1 MVLQQATV
9 VGRGAQAGLDTGDMR
24 VSRRHLEL
32 RPEGELWVAVD
43 LGSRSGTWVEGGRVD
58 RVPIEG
64 PITVR
69 LSDPESGFPLR
80 LTPVD
85 TVAVAP
91 PSVGASAPAPL
102 AAQHS
107 MPALTVTVGGRSAT
121 LSGLDPATIGREEG
135 NTLVVDDPR
144 VSRVHATLRTEGGR
158 WWLDDQG
165 STNGTFAGGGRVTR
179 LAIDGPLEVR
189 LGEPAQGPLLALT
202 PVSQETG
209 MTALG
214 HAVGRLRIGRAADN
228 DVVLT
233 DLTVSRHHAELLGD
247 ATRGW
252 EVIDL
257 GSANGT
263 FVAGQRVSRGPV
275 KEGDRIS
282 FGSRGLVLRDGHL
295 VAEVDATRVTLEAIG
310 LAERSPQGVTL
321 LDDVTFRLGEHSF
334 LAAVGPSGAGKTTL
348 LGALTGLRPADTGTV
363 RYDGIDLAGSYEEL
377 RLRVGYV
384 PQEDILHPQLTPRRA
399 LRYAAELRFG
409 RDVTRAER
417 AARVDEVLGELG
429 LTERAD
435 LQISKLS
442 GGQRKRVSIALELLT
457 RPSLLFLDEPT
468 SGLDPGMEKHLMQLL
483 RQLSDGGRTVV
494 VVTHSVQSL
503 NLCDR
508 VLFLAPGGRIA
519 YFGPADSALDYFRT
533 DDLADVFSEL
543 ERRRD
548 VDWKARFLASP
559 LGGQVRAGEAAAVAQ
574 ETRPPPERRR
584 QGRLRQLSTL
594 TRRYTMVLVSD
605 RGNLILLLAQ
615 APILALF
622 VVLAIRRD
630 GYQGT
635 AASLNPGV
643 QVALFLCVSATYL
656 GAGNAIREIV
666 KELPLFI
673 RERTIGLSITAYLGS
688 KVIVLS
694 VITIVQALVLVYIG
708 SLRQGPGNGGAILPW
723 LRPELLLVLAATG
736 IASMGLGLLVSALVD
751 RPDRALTLLPVL
763 LVPQLVLSFP
773 QLGIQDRPLLNQ
785 ISYVASA
792 QWGYAA
798 FASSIGLNHMV
809 YVKARSISPVIPAGQ
824 NPDRPSTSLVQQVQ
838 TATDLKLRRRWGR
851 SPTVWLLDMG
861 CLGALLVLEL
871 AGAVIALR
879 RRDAARAMRRQRRRR
894 RHEPRDGPI
903 AAA

>member
-1 MVLQQATV
+1 
-9 VGRGAQAGLDTGDMR
+9 
-24 VSRRHLEL
+24 
-32 RPEGELWVAVD
+32 
-43 LGSRSGTWVEGGRVD
+43 
-58 RVPIEG
+58 
-64 PITVR
+64 
-69 LSDPESGFPLR
+69 
-80 LTPVD
+80 
-85 TVAVAP
+85 
-91 PSVGASAPAPL
+91 
-102 AAQHS
+102 
-107 MPALTVTVGGRSAT
+107 
-121 LSGLDPATIGREEG
+121 
-135 NTLVVDDPR
+135 
-144 VSRVHATLRTEGGR
+144 
-158 WWLDDQG
+158 
-165 STNGTFAGGGRVTR
+165 
-179 LAIDGPLEVR
+179 
-189 LGEPAQGPLLALT
+189 
-202 PVSQETG
+202 
-209 MTALG
+209 
-214 HAVGRLRIGRAADN
+214 
-228 DVVLT
+228 VLT

-247 ATRGW
+247 AARGW
-252 EVIDL
+252 EVVDL

-263 FVAGQRVSRGPV
+263 FVNGQRVSRSAV
-275 KEGDRIS
+275 REGDRIS
-282 FGSRGLVLRDGHL
+282 FGNRGLVLRQGHL

-321 LDDVTFRLGEHSF
+321 LDDISFRLGERSF

-417 AARVDEVLGELG
+417 ETRVEEVLGELG

-483 RQLSDGGRTVV
+483 RQLADGGRTIV

-503 NLCDR
+503 TLCDR

-519 YFGPADSALDYFRT
+519 YFGPADEALGYFGT

-559 LGGQVRAGEAAAVAQ
+559 LGSQVKAAEAAGVAR

-584 QGRLRQLSTL
+584 QGVLRQLSTL
-594 TRRYTMVLVSD
+594 TRRYTMVVISD
-605 RGNLILLLAQ
+605 RGNLLLLVAQ

-622 VVLAIRRD
+622 VVLAIKKD
-630 GYQGT
+630 GYQSAT
-635 AASLNPGV
+635 IAAMNPGL
-643 QVALFLCVSATYL
+643 QVALFLCISATYL

-694 VITIVQALVLVYIG
+694 VITIVQAVILVYVG
-708 SLRQGPGNGGAILPW
+708 SLRQGPGNGGTILPW
-723 LRPELLLVLAATG
+723 IRPELLLVLAATG
-736 IASMGLGLLVSALVD
+736 IASMGMGLLVSALVD

-773 QLGIQDRPLLNQ
+773 QLDIQDRPLLNQ
-785 ISYVASA
+785 LSYVATA

-798 FASSIGLNHMV
+798 FASSIDLDHMV
-809 YVKARSISPVIPAGQ
+809 YIKARSVSPVIPPDQDPARASAG
-824 NPDRPSTSLVQQVQ
+824 LVQQVQ
-838 TATDLKLRRRWGR
+838 TATDLKLRRRWGH
-851 SPTVWLLDMG
+851 SPTVWLEDMG
-861 CLGALLVLEL
+861 ALGALLVLEL
-871 AGAVIALR
+871 VGSILALR

-894 RHEPRDGPI
+894 RHRPRDGPL